1 MALGEVLTETKDL
14 NQLLIINK
22 NAMKN
27 QPILFAD
34 DPVLI
39 HRCLGKMLFL
49 CRKWVCTIIL
59 ANNKLKQRC
68 LPSEHMKNNMKIQ

>member
-59 ANNKLKQRC
+59 ANNKTTLFAIGTHEK
-68 LPSEHMKNNMKIQ
+68 